1 MKKLLTIIPAAALAL
16 SAFTAMGVSASAA
29 CAGKHGVSSC
39 HTSAARN
46 YGWSFERSSTAT
58 VNTQARAL
66 HYFID
71 SNNDGICDNCT
82 DGVCMSNGLC
92 SSYFHEHG
100 VFIDNNND
108 GICDNY
114 AAGVCTQHGNHHMG
128 GNFIDNNNDG
138 ICDNCTAGVC
148 SQHGVGLSHHNGHGC
163 HR

>member
-71 SNNDGICDNCT
+71 SNNDGICDN
-82 DGVCMSNGLC
+82 
-92 SSYFHEHG
+92 
-100 VFIDNNND
+100 
-108 GICDNY
+108 Y

-138 ICDNCTAGVC
+138 ICDNCADGVCTQHGYHHISGNFIDENNDGICDNCTAGVC
-148 SQHGVGLSHHNGHGC
+148 TQHGVGLSHHNGHGC